1 MKFLIIGYGS
11 VGKRHVKNL
20 IELGIDCLVVDP
32 DSGRRKEAT
41 VESLKSYESLDQLG
55 TLENFD
61 AVVICSP
68 PVFHISQTTWA
79 LSKGKK
85 VFLEKPIGLNQK
97 ECQRLLSYNHKDI
110 FVGYTYRWN
119 PQFIELKNCIEK
131 ELFGAPYH
139 ANFSIGM
146 HLEDWHPLENYRNF
160 FMSSSALGGGA
171 ILDES
176 HFLELILELFGL
188 PTEISCIQSK
198 ISPLDID
205 SDDYVFSHFTYK
217 NLRIDIKLDL
227 FRRPHESLIQIQGEF
242 GSIECDFI
250 QKNNILT
257 ESKSYANFT
266 SNTIHFKYDRND
278 VFKQMISDF
287 IKFVSNE
294 ISEALV
300 PLSRGLEVMYLIDK
314 MREAS
319 KSRKWVSI
327 DRK

>member
-1 MKFLIIGYGS
+1 VKFLIIGYGS

-32 DSGRRKEAT
+32 DSGRRKEAS
-41 VESLKSYESLDQLG
+41 VESLRSYETLDQLG

-68 PVFHISQTTWA
+68 PVFHVSQTIWA

-97 ECQRLLSYNHKDI
+97 ECQKLLSFNHNDI

-119 PQFIELKNCIEK
+119 PQFIELKNYIET
-131 ELFGAPYH
+131 ELIGAPYY
-139 ANFSIGM
+139 ARFSIGM
-146 HLEDWHPLENYRNF
+146 HLEDWHPFENYRNF
-160 FMSSSALGGGA
+160 FMSSSILGGGA

-188 PTEISCIQSK
+188 PAEISCIQSK

-205 SDDYVFSHFTYK
+205 SDDYVLSHFIYEK
-217 NLRIDIKLDL
+217 LRIDIKLDL
-227 FRRPHESLIQIQGEF
+227 FKRPHESLIQIQGEF

-257 ESKSYANFT
+257 KSNSYANFN
-266 SNTIHFKYDRND
+266 SSTISFEYDRND
-278 VFKQMISDF
+278 VFMQMISDF

-294 ISEALV
+294 ISEARV
-300 PLSRGLEVMYLIDK
+300 PLSRGLDVMCLIDK
-314 MREAS
+314 MRAAS
-319 KSRKWVSI
+319 ENRKWVAI
-327 DRK
+327 DTK

>member
-20 IELGIDCLVVDP
+20 IELGIECLVVDP
-32 DSGRRKEAT
+32 DSYRREEASA
-41 VESLKSYESLDQLG
+41 ESLKSYESLDHLD
-55 TLENFD
+55 LPDNFD

-68 PVFHISQTTWA
+68 PVFHVSQTTWA
-79 LSKGKK
+79 LNKAKK
-85 VFLEKPIGLNQK
+85 VFLEKPLGLNYIDCQK
-97 ECQRLLSYNHKDI
+97 LLSYKYDQI

-131 ELFGAPYH
+131 KLIGTPYY

-146 HLEDWHPLENYRNF
+146 HLEDWHPWENYRDF
-160 FMSSSALGGGA
+160 FMSSSVLGGGA

-188 PTEISCIQSK
+188 PSEIFCTQSK
-198 ISPLDID
+198 ISSLDIEA
-205 SDDYVFSHFTYK
+205 DDYVFSHFIYN
-217 NLRIDIKLDL
+217 NLRIDVKLDL
-227 FRRPHESLIQIQGEF
+227 FKRPHESFIQIYGEF

-250 QKNNILT
+250 QKNNILIK
-257 ESKSYANFT
+257 SKSYANFT
-266 SNTIHFKYDRND
+266 SNTNSFQYDRND

-294 ISEALV
+294 TSEALV
-300 PLSRGLEVMYLIDK
+300 PFSRGLEVMYLIDM
-314 MREAS
+314 MRKAS
-319 KSRKWVSI
+319 QNRKWLPI